1 MQAHAEIYPCRA
13 CRGHGLAVFHKR
25 GYVVAQCESC
35 GTRFVP
41 EGHVEL
47 PRYDEAYFAGAC
59 SDGGYGGYVADRA
72 LVRANFERRLRWL
85 LPLATGR
92 CLLDVGAA
100 YGLFVEAAAHAGF
113 DAIGLEPA
121 PACADFA
128 RRELDVEVRTGRI
141 EDAELPAEAFDVVTM
156 FDVIEHLADPAAA
169 VRRVRTLLRP
179 GGLLIVETGDRDA
192 ALARLMGSGWYF
204 YDPPQHVTFF
214 SRASLEGMLVRSGFT
229 EAVAVGY
236 LGRAV
241 SLRNFAHQLGRALG
255 AGLLGDLSRG
265 LARSRFGELRFR
277 VPDRGN
283 AFALAVRRGDV

>member
-1 MQAHAEIYPCRA
+1 MDAEHYACRA
-13 CRGHGLAVFHKR
+13 CRGRGGAVFCKR

-41 EGHVEL
+41 EGLVEL

-59 SDGGYGGYVADRA
+59 GEGGYGGYVADRA
-72 LVRANFERRLRWL
+72 LVRANFERRVRWL
-85 LPLATGR
+85 LPLAAGR
-92 CLLDVGAA
+92 RLLDVGAA
-100 YGLFVEAAAHAGF
+100 YGLLVEAAARAGF
-113 DAIGLEPA
+113 DAIGVEPA
-121 PACADFA
+121 PGCAAFA
-128 RRELDVEVRTGRI
+128 RRELGVEVRTGRI
-141 EDAELPAEAFDVVTM
+141 EDVELAPEAFDVVTM

-179 GGLLIVETGDRDA
+179 GGLLVVETGDREA
-192 ALARLMGSGWYF
+192 ALARVMGSSWYF

-214 SRASLEGMLVRSGFT
+214 SRESLEGMLLRAGFT
-229 EAVAVGY
+229 PAVGIGH

-255 AGLLGDLSRG
+255 GGLLGDLSRG

-283 AFALAVRRGDV
+283 AFTLAVRRSDG